1 MILGVKG
8 LTLSTQKCKWTP
20 AKDRERNRD
29 RKLGKVKGGVGGGGG
44 PHAGVASHLWWEGS
58 SSASSHFTLLKLGE
72 VMAEW
77 TY

>member
-29 RKLGKVKGGVGGGGG
+29 RKLGKVKGGGWGGEGHMLEWHLISGGR
-44 PHAGVASHLWWEGS
+44 GVAVLPVTSH
-58 SSASSHFTLLKLGE
+58 
-72 VMAEW
+72 
-77 TY
+77 Y